1 MARYVFGRLLQAA
14 VVLWL
19 LTVIV
24 FAISRISGSP
34 VDLLVPIG
42 AGPETRERLVEQY
55 GLDRPLP
62 VQYATFLGD
71 AVQGAFG
78 RSIRFQAPALELVLD
93 RLPATLKL
101 AGAALLLAIIV
112 GIPLGMLGALAHGR
126 RGDYAVTSLLTLG
139 QATPS
144 FWLGILLILYVGVK
158 LRWLPIAG
166 DQGLES
172 LIMPAIALSIVPLVS
187 IARLTRSSMIGV
199 LRHDYVR
206 TARAKGLR
214 RSRVL
219 FRHVAPNG
227 LIPVVTIVG
236 ISLAELISGAVITE
250 QIFSWPGIG
259 RLAVESINARDFP
272 VVQAVTLVAAAGVVL
287 ASLIVDLVYLMLD
300 PRIRDSL

>member
-1 MARYVFGRLLQAA
+1 MTRYLFGRLLQAA
-14 VVLWL
+14 FVLWL

-62 VQYATFLGD
+62 IQYATFLGN
-71 AVQGAFG
+71 AVQGDFG

-112 GIPLGMLGALAHGR
+112 GVPLGMLGALTHGR
-126 RGDYAVTSLLTLG
+126 RGDYVVTSLLTLG

-144 FWLGILLILYVGVK
+144 FWLGILLILYLGVK

-172 LIMPAIALSIVPLVS
+172 LIMPAMALSIVPLVS

-199 LRHDYVR
+199 LRLDYVR

-236 ISLAELISGAVITE
+236 ISLAELVSGAVITE

-287 ASLIVDLVYLMLD
+287 ASLLVDLVYLVLD

>member
-1 MARYVFGRLLQAA
+1 MARYVSGRLLQAA

-62 VQYATFLGD
+62 IQYATFLGN
-71 AVQGAFG
+71 AVQGDFG

-101 AGAALLLAIIV
+101 AGAALLLAIII

-126 RGDYAVTSLLTLG
+126 RRDYVVTSLLTLG

-144 FWLGILLILYVGVK
+144 FWLGILLILYLGVK

-172 LIMPAIALSIVPLVS
+172 LIMPAMALSIVPLVS

-199 LRHDYVR
+199 LRQDYVR

-236 ISLAELISGAVITE
+236 ISLAELVSGAVITE
-250 QIFSWPGIG
+250 QIFSWPGVG

>member
-62 VQYATFLGD
+62 VQYATFLGN
-71 AVQGAFG
+71 AVQGDFG

>member
-1 MARYVFGRLLQAA
+1 VTRYVLGRLLQAA

-24 FAISRISGSP
+24 FAVSRVSGSP
-34 VDLLVPIG
+34 VDLLVPLG
-42 AGPETRERLVEQY
+42 AGPETRERLIEQY

-62 VQYATFLGD
+62 IQYATFLGN
-71 AVQGAFG
+71 AVQGDFG
-78 RSIRFQAPALELVLD
+78 QSIRFQTPALGLVLH

-101 AGAALLLAIIV
+101 AAAALLLAIVV
-112 GIPLGMLGALAHGR
+112 GVPIGMLGALAHGR

-172 LIMPAIALSIVPLVS
+172 LIMPAVALSVVPLVS

-219 FRHVAPNG
+219 LRHVAPNG
-227 LIPVVTIVG
+227 LIPVVTIIG
-236 ISLAELISGAVITE
+236 ISLAELVSGAVITE

-287 ASLIVDLVYLMLD
+287 ASLLVDLVYFALD
-300 PRIRDSL
+300 PRIRESL

>member
-1 MARYVFGRLLQAA
+1 MARYILGRLLQAL

-24 FAISRISGSP
+24 FAVSRVSGSP
-34 VDLLVPIG
+34 VDLLVPLG
-42 AGPETRERLVEQY
+42 AGPETRQRLIEEH
-55 GLDRPLP
+55 GLDRPLL
-62 VQYATFLGD
+62 VQYGTFLAN
-71 AVQGAFG
+71 AVQGDFG
-78 RSIRFQAPALELVLD
+78 QSIRFQAPALELVVD

-101 AGAALLLAIIV
+101 AAAALLLAVVV
-112 GIPLGMLGALAHGR
+112 GIPLGMLGALLHGG
-126 RGDYAVTSLLTLG
+126 RGDYAVTSLLTVG
-139 QATPS
+139 QAVPS

-158 LRWLPIAG
+158 LGWLPIAG
-166 DQGLES
+166 DQGFES
-172 LIMPAIALSIVPLVS
+172 LIMPAVALSIVPLVS

-219 FRHVAPNG
+219 ARHVTPNG
-227 LIPVVTIVG
+227 LIPVVTIIG
-236 ISLAELISGAVITE
+236 ISLAELVSGAVITE

-287 ASLIVDLVYLMLD
+287 ASLVVDLVYLVLD

>member
-1 MARYVFGRLLQAA
+1 VTRYVLGRLLQAA

-24 FAISRISGSP
+24 FAVSRVSGSP
-34 VDLLVPIG
+34 VDLLVPLG
-42 AGPETRERLVEQY
+42 AGPETRERLIEQY

-62 VQYATFLGD
+62 IQYATFLGN
-71 AVQGAFG
+71 AVQGDFG
-78 RSIRFQAPALELVLD
+78 QSIRFQAPALGLVLH

-101 AGAALLLAIIV
+101 AAAALLLAIVV
-112 GIPLGMLGALAHGR
+112 GVPLGMLGALAHGR

-172 LIMPAIALSIVPLVS
+172 LIMPAVALSVVPLVS

-219 FRHVAPNG
+219 LRHVAPNG
-227 LIPVVTIVG
+227 LIPVVTIIG
-236 ISLAELISGAVITE
+236 ISLAELVSGAVITE

-287 ASLIVDLVYLMLD
+287 ASLLVDLVYFALD

>member
-1 MARYVFGRLLQAA
+1 MARYAIGRLLQA
-14 VVLWL
+14 VLVLWL

-34 VDLLVPIG
+34 VDLIVPLG
-42 AGPETRERLVEQY
+42 AGPETRERLVEEF

-62 VQYATFLGD
+62 IQYAKFLGN
-71 AVQGAFG
+71 ALQGDFG
-78 RSIRFQAPALELVLD
+78 QSIRFQAPALELVLG

-101 AGAALLLAIIV
+101 AAAALLLAIVV
-112 GIPLGMLGALAHGR
+112 GIPLGMLGAVAHGR
-126 RGDYAVTSLLTLG
+126 RADHVVTGLLTIG

-144 FWLGILLILYVGVK
+144 FWLGILLILFLGVK
-158 LRWLPIAG
+158 LRLLPIAG

-172 LIMPAIALSIVPLVS
+172 LIMPAVALSIVPLVT

-199 LRHDYVR
+199 LREDYIR

-214 RSRVL
+214 RPRVL
-219 FRHVAPNG
+219 YRHAAPNG
-227 LIPVVTIVG
+227 LIPVVTIIG
-236 ISLAELISGAVITE
+236 ISLAELVSGAVITE

-272 VVQAVTLVAAAGVVL
+272 VVQTVTIVAATGVVL
-287 ASLIVDLVYLMLD
+287 TNLLVDLVQIATD
-300 PRIRDSL
+300 PRIRDNL

>member
-1 MARYVFGRLLQAA
+1 MTRYVLGRLLQAA

-24 FAISRISGSP
+24 FAISRMSGSP

-62 VQYATFLGD
+62 IQYATFLAD
-71 AVQGAFG
+71 AVQGDFG

-144 FWLGILLILYVGVK
+144 FWLGILLILYLGVE

-166 DQGLES
+166 DQGLKS
-172 LIMPAIALSIVPLVS
+172 LIMPAMALSIVPLVS

-236 ISLAELISGAVITE
+236 ISLAELVSGAVITE

>member
-1 MARYVFGRLLQAA
+1 MTRYVLGRLLQAA

-62 VQYATFLGD
+62 IQYATFLGD
-71 AVQGAFG
+71 AVQGDFG

-144 FWLGILLILYVGVK
+144 FWLGILLILYLGVE

-166 DQGLES
+166 DQGLTS
-172 LIMPAIALSIVPLVS
+172 LIMPAMALSIVPLVS

-236 ISLAELISGAVITE
+236 ISLAELVSGAVITE